1 MHKSVIVYL
10 LSIVAF
16 GVSQNAWRDRYLI
29 PGETGAFSDK
39 MIQYINYLNTTW
51 KAGRNP
57 GFEDPEY
64 VRSLLGVSPEN
75 HRYRLPERALDL
87 SSLGPLPE
95 NFDSRENWPE
105 CTTIGEIRDQG
116 SCGSCWAFG
125 AVEAMSD
132 RTCIH
137 SPSGGPKLVVHLSA
151 DDLLSC
157 CRTCGSGC
165 NGGFPGSAWS
175 FWAKKGI
182 VTGGNYESDDG
193 CMPYPIKAC
202 DHHVNGT
209 LGPCDKKIPPTPR
222 CVHMCRKGYD
232 VDYHDDK
239 HYGKSSYSVP
249 SMEKQIQAEIMTNG
263 PVEAD
268 FTVYA
273 DFVHYKSGVYQ
284 RHTDE
289 ALGGHA
295 IRLLGWGVEN
305 GVPYWLAANSWN
317 TEWGDKGFFKILRGS
332 DECGIEDDVVAGLPR
347 Y

>member
-1 MHKSVIVYL
+1 MSKSVTVHL
-10 LSIVAF
+10 LLTVAL
-16 GVSQNAWRDRYLI
+16 GVSGDVWSNRHLI
-29 PGETGAFSDK
+29 SGEIDAFSDK
-39 MIQYINYLNTTW
+39 MIEYINYLNTTW

-57 GFEDPEY
+57 GFEDLLY
-64 VRSLLGVSPEN
+64 VRSLLGVPPEN
-75 HRYRLPERALDL
+75 SLYRLPEQAVDI

-105 CTTIGEIRDQG
+105 CPTIREIRDQG

-137 SPSGGPKLVVHLSA
+137 SPAGGPKAVVHLSA

-157 CRTCGSGC
+157 CRTCGMGC

-175 FWAKKGI
+175 FWVHKGI
-182 VTGGNYESDDG
+182 VTGGNYDSDDG

-232 VDYHDDK
+232 VSYRKDK
-239 HYGKSSYSVP
+239 HYGNSSYSVP
-249 SMEKQIQAEIMTNG
+249 SVPKLIQAEIMTNG

-284 RHTDE
+284 RHTDQ

-295 IRLLGWGVEN
+295 IRLLGWGVED
-305 GVPYWLAANSWN
+305 GVPYWTAANSWN

-332 DECGIEDDVVAGLPR
+332 DECGIESDVVAGLPR

>member
-1 MHKSVIVYL
+1 MRTSVVVYF
-10 LSIVAF
+10 LSAVAF
-16 GVSQNAWRDRYLI
+16 AVSEDAWRYMI
-29 PGETGAFSDK
+29 PGQTDAFSDK

-57 GFEDPEY
+57 GFEDPAY
-64 VRSLLGVSPEN
+64 VRSLLGVHPEN
-75 HRYRLPERALDL
+75 QRYRLPERRLDL

-137 SPSGGPKLVVHLSA
+137 SPPGGRKRVVHLSA

-157 CRTCGSGC
+157 CKFCGDGC
-165 NGGFPGSAWS
+165 NGGFPGSAWN
-175 FWAKKGI
+175 FWVKRGI
-182 VTGGNYESDDG
+182 VTGGNYDSDDG

-202 DHHVNGT
+202 DHHINGT

-232 VDYHDDK
+232 VHYDDDK
-239 HYGKSSYSVP
+239 HY
-249 SMEKQIQAEIMTNG
+249 
-263 PVEAD
+263 
-268 FTVYA
+268 
-273 DFVHYKSGVYQ
+273 GVYQ